1 MLRGWLMSEQF
12 LHHHKTGGWP
22 SRNKWNIPSLQNKTC
37 TLYCEVQSNLGGM
50 VKSVKNPTKNVRK
63 QQTLAEYDVTGSVK
77 V

>member
-1 MLRGWLMSEQF
+1 MLRGWLMSERF

-50 VKSVKNPTKNVRK
+50 VKSEKIQQKCEKVTNPSRV
-63 QQTLAEYDVTGSVK
+63 
-77 V
+77 